1 MPAANY
7 NFSIE
12 KGTSFTIAF
21 EYRDSSQTPINLTNW
36 CARLRY
42 VDDLGN
48 IVSYET
54 NTVNEDY
61 SFTLDA
67 LNGKVIL
74 KIPAIKT
81 AAIAWNSAKYD
92 LELQEP
98 DDLYSSSLTEN
109 KKVYRIL
116 EGTISTI
123 TKNIETYTSFGCT
136 PGEVSSCRTCD
147 P

>member
-1 MPAANY
+1 MAAANY

-21 EYRDSSQTPINLTNW
+21 EYRNSDQVPINLTNW

-42 VDDLGN
+42 IDDIGN

-67 LNGKVIL
+67 TAGKVIL
-74 KIPAIKT
+74 KLPAIKT
-81 AAIAWNSAKYD
+81 AAIQWNSAKYD

-98 DDLYSSSLTEN
+98 SDLYSSSLDEN

-123 TKNIETYTSFGCT
+123 AKNIQTYTPFGCT
-136 PGEVSSCRTCD
+136 ADEVNPCRTC
-147 P
+147 

>member
-1 MPAANY
+1 MAAANY

-21 EYRDSSQTPINLTNW
+21 EYRDSSNVPIDLTNW

-42 VDDLGN
+42 IDDQGN
-48 IVSYET
+48 IVTYQT
-54 NTVNEDY
+54 NTVGEDY
-61 SFTLDA
+61 SFTLEA
-67 LNGKVIL
+67 TSGKVIL

-81 AAIAWNSAKYD
+81 SAIAWTSAKYD

-98 DDLYSSSLTEN
+98 TDLYGSSLTEN

-123 TKNIETYTSFGCT
+123 TKNITTWDSFNCD
-136 PGEVSSCRTCD
+136 PNSVNPCRTC
-147 P
+147 